1 MKLYRHLSPEERGLI
16 HLYLAKGESIRSIG
30 KIIER
35 PASTVSREIQRNR
48 NKLDYKSLSAHS
60 RYIARRQRDGI
71 LDQDARLKEFVLE
84 KGSVASVVRDWDR

>member
-1 MKLYRHLSPEERGLI
+1 MKLYRHLSPIDRGLI

-48 NKLDYKSLSAHS
+48 NKLDYKAVRAHS
-60 RYIARRQRDGI
+60 RVSCNGLMVEREEYNPSQVFCQDLKRRIAI
-71 LDQDARLKEFVLE
+71 
-84 KGSVASVVRDWDR
+84 